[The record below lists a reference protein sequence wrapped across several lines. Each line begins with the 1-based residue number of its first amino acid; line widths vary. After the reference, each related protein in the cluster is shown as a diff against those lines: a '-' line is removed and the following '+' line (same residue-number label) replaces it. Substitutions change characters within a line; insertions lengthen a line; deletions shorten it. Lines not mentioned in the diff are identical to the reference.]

1 MAKKKEVSKK
11 DTKKNAINKAET
23 KKEEK
28 VVKEV
33 KKETKKNNNKKEY
46 DKLFKFY
53 DFIDKYRLAIYGV
66 IGGVLATILVVI
78 LIWPDRIAKLE
89 NGLEP
94 VASIDGLTVT
104 AEDLYEDMKEIYS
117 VSNLLDIIDNKIL
130 EEKYPETDEM
140 NTELND
146 QAESYYNMYKQYYG
160 YSKEEFLTRNGFGS
174 ERAFIEYLR
183 LQYRRTQ
190 YTDDYI
196 KEQITD
202 KEIEKYYEDKVYGD
216 INTKHIL
223 VKVSSSATDEE
234 KKKAENLAKEIIT
247 KLNEGKSF
255 DEVKDEYKDKITY
268 EELGYKAY
276 NASLESAY
284 MEAMQKLENNS
295 YTKEPVQTSY
305 GYHVIYRIDQKEK
318 PALEDVKEEII
329 TSLISEHKSE
339 DTSVQYKALEKMRED
354 AKLKFTD
361 TVLEKKYE
369 TYKSQYNK

>member
-1 MAKKKEVSKK
+1 MANKKEVSKK
-11 DTKKNAINKAET
+11 GTKKNAISKAET
-23 KKEEK
+23 KKEKK
-28 VVKEV
+28 VVKEI
-33 KKETKKNNNKKEY
+33 KKEEKKNTNKKEY

-66 IGGVLATILVVI
+66 IGGVLATVLVVI

-117 VSNLLDIIDNKIL
+117 VNNLLDIIDNKIL

-146 QAESYYNMYKQYYG
+146 QAEKYYNMYNQYYG
-160 YSKEEFLTRNGFGS
+160 YSKEEFLTKNGFGS

-234 KKKAENLAKEIIT
+234 KKEAENLAKEIIT

-318 PALEDVKEEII
+318 PALKDVKEEII
-329 TSLISEHKSE
+329 TSLVSEHKSE

>member
-1 MAKKKEVSKK
+1 MANKKEVSKK
-11 DTKKNAINKAET
+11 GTKKNVISKAEQ

-33 KKETKKNNNKKEY
+33 KKEEKKNTNKKEY

-66 IGGVLATILVVI
+66 IGGVLATVLVVI

-117 VSNLLDIIDNKIL
+117 VNNLLDIIDNKIL

-146 QAESYYNMYKQYYG
+146 QAEKYYNMYNQYYG
-160 YSKEEFLTRNGFGS
+160 YSKEEFLTKNGFGS

-234 KKKAENLAKEIIT
+234 KKEAENLAKEIIT

-305 GYHVIYRIDQKEK
+305 GQHVIQRIDQKEK
-318 PALEDVKEEII
+318 PALKDVKEEIS
-329 TSLISEHKSE
+329 TSLVSEHKSE

>member
-295 YTKEPVQTSY
+295 YTKEPVKTSY

-318 PALEDVKEEII
+318 PALKDVKEEII
-329 TSLISEHKSE
+329 TSLVSEHKSE

>member
-1 MAKKKEVSKK
+1 MANKKEVSKK
-11 DTKKNAINKAET
+11 GTKKNVISKAEQ

-33 KKETKKNNNKKEY
+33 KKEEKKNTNKKEY

-66 IGGVLATILVVI
+66 IGGVLATVLVVI

-117 VSNLLDIIDNKIL
+117 VNNLLDIIDNKIL

-146 QAESYYNMYKQYYG
+146 QAENYYNMYNQYYG
-160 YSKEEFLTRNGFGS
+160 YSKEEFLTKSGFGS

-234 KKKAENLAKEIIT
+234 KKEAENLAKEIIT
-247 KLNEGKSF
+247 KLR
-255 DEVKDEYKDKITY
+255 
-268 EELGYKAY
+268 
-276 NASLESAY
+276 
-284 MEAMQKLENNS
+284 Q
-295 YTKEPVQTSY
+295 
-305 GYHVIYRIDQKEK
+305 
-318 PALEDVKEEII
+318 II
-329 TSLISEHKSE
+329 
-339 DTSVQYKALEKMRED
+339 
-354 AKLKFTD
+354 
-361 TVLEKKYE
+361 
-369 TYKSQYNK
+369 